1 MSSTAERF
9 FRNRTAATATVT
21 IGLIVAIALVGPFL
35 YPNDPF
41 AVVAAPFQLP
51 SGTFPLG
58 TDVLGRDVAAGM
70 IYGARTS
77 LTVAL
82 VASLAA
88 LMIGTFVGATAGYYG
103 GLSDDVL
110 MRCTEFF
117 QTIPTFLFAVV
128 IVAVLT
134 PSITS
139 IAIGVA
145 AVSWPPVARL
155 VRAEFLSMR
164 ERDFVHAAE
173 CLGVPDRQIL
183 FQHILPNCLAP
194 IIVMGSLMVAQA
206 ILLESALSFLGLSD
220 GSSFS
225 WGYMIGAG
233 RTFLRSAWWL
243 CAFPGLAIIVTVLCI
258 NIIGE
263 ALNDAL
269 NPLLKD

>member
-1 MSSTAERF
+1 MSTTAGRF
-9 FRNRTAATATVT
+9 FRNKTAAAATVV
-21 IGLIVAIALVGPFL
+21 IGLIAVVAVVGPTL
-35 YPNDPF
+35 YPYDPF
-41 AVVAAPFQLP
+41 AVVATPFEP
-51 SGTFPLG
+51 PFGSYPLG
-58 TDVLGRDVAAGM
+58 TDVLGRDVAAGL

-77 LTVAL
+77 LTIAL

-88 LMIGTFVGATAGYYG
+88 LLAGTLVGALGGYYG
-103 GLSDDVL
+103 GVVDDLL

-139 IAIGVA
+139 IAIAVA
-145 AVSWPPVARL
+145 FVSWPPVARL
-155 VRAEFLSMR
+155 VRAEFMSMR
-164 ERDFVHAAE
+164 EREFVRAAE
-173 CLGVPDRQIL
+173 CLGAPDGRIL

-206 ILLESALSFLGLSD
+206 ILLESALSFLGLND
-220 GSSFS
+220 SSTFS

-243 CAFPGLAIIVTVLCI
+243 CAIPGFAILITVLCI

>member
-9 FRNRTAATATVT
+9 LSNRTAATATVI
-21 IGLIVAIALVGPFL
+21 IGLIVVVALLGPFL
-35 YPNDPF
+35 YPNDPS
-41 AVVAAPFQLP
+41 AVVAKPFEP
-51 SGTFPLG
+51 PFGAYPLG
-58 TDVLGRDVAAGM
+58 TDVLGRDVAAGL

-88 LMIGTFVGATAGYYG
+88 LVVGTFIGAIAGYYG
-103 GLSDDVL
+103 GLVGDAL

-164 ERDFVHAAE
+164 QREFVSAAE

-194 IIVMGSLMVAQA
+194 IFVMGSLIVAQA

-220 GSSFS
+220 GSTFS

-243 CAFPGLAIIVTVLCI
+243 CAIPGMAILVTVLCI

>member
-1 MSSTAERF
+1 MNATARRF
-9 FRNRTAATATVT
+9 FRNRTAAAATVV
-21 IGLIVAIALVGPFL
+21 IALIAIVAIVGPAL
-35 YPNDPF
+35 YPHDPF
-41 AVVAAPFQLP
+41 EMMATPFEP
-51 SGTFPLG
+51 PFGTYFLG
-58 TDVLGRDVAAGM
+58 TDVLGRDVAAGL

-77 LTVAL
+77 LTIAL

-88 LMIGTFVGATAGYYG
+88 LLLGTLVGALSGYYG
-103 GLSDDVL
+103 GLVDEVL

-139 IAIGVA
+139 IAISVA
-145 AVSWPPVARL
+145 FVSWPPVARL

-164 ERDFVHAAE
+164 GREFVHAAE
-173 CLGVPDRQIL
+173 CLGAPDWRIL

-220 GSSFS
+220 GSFS

-243 CAFPGLAIIVTVLCI
+243 CAIPGLAILITVLCI

-269 NPLLKD
+269 NPRLED